1 MQKTR
6 AVVQLVFLGV
16 FLLLMITGKAQFW
29 MAFIFISIILSSYIG
44 RYYCGWM
51 CPINTLMRPV
61 SYVKKKLGI
70 HESAVPSILHS
81 GKPRFLVF
89 GLFLIGLGYTIY
101 TISQGRKF
109 PLPLIIIPLGLLT
122 AIFISEKAW
131 HRYLCPWGV
140 LFSLTGRFAKL
151 GLVASGCTSCSA
163 CVRACPSEAIT
174 VAHKQSAIIDSTHCL
189 LCFECDNSC
198 PSSALSYKKLSRKK
212 EKEKVLPS
220 SL

>member
-81 GKPRFLVF
+81 GD
-89 GLFLIGLGYTIY
+89 
-101 TISQGRKF
+101 RK
-109 PLPLIIIPLGLLT
+109 
-122 AIFISEKAW
+122 S
-131 HRYLCPWGV
+131 V
-140 LFSLTGRFAKL
+140 
-151 GLVASGCTSCSA
+151 V
-163 CVRACPSEAIT
+163 
-174 VAHKQSAIIDSTHCL
+174 
-189 LCFECDNSC
+189 
-198 PSSALSYKKLSRKK
+198 
-212 EKEKVLPS
+212 
-220 SL
+220 